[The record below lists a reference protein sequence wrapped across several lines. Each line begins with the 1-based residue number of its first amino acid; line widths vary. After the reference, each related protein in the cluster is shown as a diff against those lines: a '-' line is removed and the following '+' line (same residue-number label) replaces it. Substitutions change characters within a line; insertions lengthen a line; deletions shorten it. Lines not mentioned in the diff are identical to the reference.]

1 MATSKSNKTAIKKNR
16 RTIFEVEA
24 AVTSNRAK
32 AYAARSLVEENRA
45 GILKNYTA
53 AFLGNRQLANQNTD
67 DVFRNRQAII
77 SSIEPATDVEENY
90 KESLLNEAKI
100 EFLEHRSSLHSA
112 VLSVNEKMIAVNSLL
127 IEINDAI
134 MAANEGIVKFN
145 ESQILRNNKLLQ
157 GTLNPSKATPAS
169 NAERIKK
176 NAAKAKAVKVNAVKN
191 SKKMDQMTSQMQK
204 NRHKIEA
211 NTSKIMNRRDSI
223 QKNASNIANNRAKVA
238 KMISP

>member
-16 RTIFEVEA
+16 RSIFEVEA

-67 DVFRNRQAII
+67 DVFRNRRAII
-77 SSIEPATDVEENY
+77 SSIEPSTDVEENY
-90 KESLLNEAKI
+90 KESLLNQATL
-100 EFLEHRSSLHSA
+100 EFLEHRSSLNAS
-112 VLSVNEKMIAVNSLL
+112 VLGVNEKMIAVNSLL

-145 ESQILRNNKLLQ
+145 ESQIQSNNKLLD
-157 GTLNPSKATPAS
+157 GSLNPSKATPAS

-176 NAAKAKAVKVNAVKN
+176 NAAKAKTVRVNADKN

-204 NRHKIEA
+204 NRTKIEA
-211 NTSKIMNRRDSI
+211 NASKIMNRRDSI
-223 QKNASNIANNRAKVA
+223 QKNASNIAKNRAKAA

>member
-1 MATSKSNKTAIKKNR
+1 
-16 RTIFEVEA
+16 
-24 AVTSNRAK
+24 
-32 AYAARSLVEENRA
+32 
-45 GILKNYTA
+45 
-53 AFLGNRQLANQNTD
+53 
-67 DVFRNRQAII
+67 
-77 SSIEPATDVEENY
+77 
-90 KESLLNEAKI
+90 
-100 EFLEHRSSLHSA
+100 
-112 VLSVNEKMIAVNSLL
+112 
-127 IEINDAI
+127 

-204 NRHKIEA
+204 NRNKIEA
-211 NTSKIMNRRDSI
+211 NASKIMNRRDSI
-223 QKNASNIANNRAKVA
+223 QKNASNIAKNRAKVA